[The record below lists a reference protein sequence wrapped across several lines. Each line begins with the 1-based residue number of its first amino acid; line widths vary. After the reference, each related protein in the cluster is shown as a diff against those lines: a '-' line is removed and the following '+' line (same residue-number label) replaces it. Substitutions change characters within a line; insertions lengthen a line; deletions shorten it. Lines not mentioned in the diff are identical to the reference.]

1 MPRKMT
7 KIKKLKCL
15 ENEEMINRKIGRE
28 DEIYIMSHVR

>member
-28 DEIYIMSHVR
+28 DEISCHM